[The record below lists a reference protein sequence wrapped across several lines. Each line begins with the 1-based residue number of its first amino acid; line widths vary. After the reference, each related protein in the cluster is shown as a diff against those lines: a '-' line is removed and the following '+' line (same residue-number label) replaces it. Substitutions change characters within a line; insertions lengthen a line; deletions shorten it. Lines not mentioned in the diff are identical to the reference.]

1 MSYYAKAERCENC
14 SESDP
19 IKNCGWLWCHVDSGK
34 PPVTVVW
41 SYTCEKWKVRK
52 EAEKKE

>member
-52 EAEKKE
+52 EAEKKK